1 MKTTHI
7 LLLCILGAALL
18 SAVKCSN
25 GPDNCCFKFYPR
37 KYPSLKLI
45 KSYRLTD
52 RRCPMPAVIFFT
64 KLSSSIC
71 MDPSASSTKILMKI
85 LDRRSF

>member
-52 RRCPMPAVIFFT
+52 LKKSGFFT